1 MDAFLAELA
10 DPEAAGRGLARAT
23 DGLAALPAIA
33 GSRARLLEALD
44 PYQRFA
50 RFERAVADLLQ
61 VSPAQAAAALRSID
75 DGAAWQVQAPGVAY
89 LPVAASPDAGF
100 FLAGFLRV
108 AAGLEFP
115 LHEHL
120 GEEVTLVLQGAFE
133 ESQSRAVF
141 RPGEPS
147 RMPAGSRHTFRALP
161 GGPDLVGLVTVK
173 TGVRLVAADAAD
185 EVVDP

>member
-10 DPEAAGRGLARAT
+10 DPGLALAT
-23 DGLAALPAIA
+23 DGLPALSVEA
-33 GSRARLLEALD
+33 GARARLLEALD

-75 DGAAWQVQAPGVAY
+75 DEAAWQVQAPGVAY
-89 LPVAASPDAGF
+89 LPVAAGPDAGF

-120 GEEVTLVLQGAFE
+120 GDEVTLVLQGAFE
-133 ESQSRAVF
+133 ESQSREVF
-141 RPGEPS
+141 RPGQPS
-147 RMPAGSRHTFRALP
+147 RMPAGSRHTLRALP
-161 GGPDLVGLVTVK
+161 GGPDLVGLVAVK
-173 TGVRLVAADAAD
+173 TGVRLVAGD
-185 EVVDP
+185 VPSNVDP